1 MIHQDFYKK
10 YIDIRS
16 EEVNA
21 LNEAIRNT
29 DDKEVYWQS
38 NFSYV
43 TAQLSNCDGHLDT
56 KVMAVKY
63 PVTSS
68 SGILIMPDEDNEY
81 YEVGYNDIL
90 FGYLSDILDVLPEE
104 QIL

>member
-16 EEVNA
+16 EEINT

-29 DDKEVYWQS
+29 DDKEVHWQS

-63 PVTSS
+63 PVTPS

-90 FGYLSDILDVLPEE
+90 FGYLRDILDVLPEE

>member
-1 MIHQDFYKK
+1 MIHQDFYEK

-16 EEVNA
+16 EEFNA

-38 NFSYV
+38 DFPYV
-43 TAQLSNCDGHLDT
+43 TAQLSNNDAHLDA

-63 PVTSS
+63 PVSEH
-68 SGILIMPDEDNEY
+68 SGILIMSDED
-81 YEVGYNDIL
+81 
-90 FGYLSDILDVLPEE
+90 YLYKHNCIYLENWQML
-104 QIL
+104 

>member
-29 DDKEVYWQS
+29 DDKEVHWQS
-38 NFSYV
+38 DFPYV
-43 TAQLSNCDGHLDT
+43 TAQLSNCDGHLDA

-63 PVTSS
+63 PVSEH
-68 SGILIMPDEDNEY
+68 SGILIMPDEDHLY
-81 YEVGYNDIL
+81 YEIGYNDIQ
-90 FGYLSDILDVLPEE
+90 FGDIDGILDALP
-104 QIL
+104 

>member
-29 DDKEVYWQS
+29 DDKEGHWQS

-43 TAQLSNCDGHLDT
+43 TGQLSNCDGHLDT

-63 PVTSS
+63 PVTPS

>member
-16 EEVNA
+16 EEINA

-29 DDKEVYWQS
+29 DDKEVHWQS

-63 PVTSS
+63 PVTPS
-68 SGILIMPDEDNEY
+68 SGILIMLDEDNEY

>member
-29 DDKEVYWQS
+29 DDKD
-38 NFSYV
+38 NFPYV
-43 TAQLSNCDGHLDT
+43 TAQLSNCDGNLDA

-63 PVTSS
+63 PVSEH
-68 SGILIMPDEDNEY
+68 SGILY
-81 YEVGYNDIL
+81 YA
-90 FGYLSDILDVLPEE
+90 
-104 QIL
+104 

>member
-29 DDKEVYWQS
+29 DDKEVHWQS

-43 TAQLSNCDGHLDT
+43 TAQLSNCDGHLD
-56 KVMAVKY
+56 AV
-63 PVTSS
+63 SEH

-90 FGYLSDILDVLPEE
+90 FGNLNDILDVLPEE

>member
-29 DDKEVYWQS
+29 DDKECIG
-38 NFSYV
+38 NLTF
-43 TAQLSNCDGHLDT
+43 L
-56 KVMAVKY
+56 M
-63 PVTSS
+63 
-68 SGILIMPDEDNEY
+68 
-81 YEVGYNDIL
+81 
-90 FGYLSDILDVLPEE
+90 
-104 QIL
+104 

>member
-29 DDKEVYWQS
+29 DDKEVHWQS
-38 NFSYV
+38 DFPYV
-43 TAQLSNCDGHLDT
+43 TAQLSNCDGHLNA
-56 KVMAVKY
+56 KAIIVKHH
-63 PVTSS
+63 
-68 SGILIMPDEDNEY
+68 IALIEAFSLCPKKTTIIMKY
-81 YEVGYNDIL
+81 VIMIFCSVRL
-90 FGYLSDILDVLPEE
+90 M
-104 QIL
+104 